1 MISSKQ
7 LEGKSVKLKNFMF
20 GVLDSTNADI
30 DQKFGLQKR
39 MKFHSS
45 YLYILCSIMLAT
57 RNETS
62 WSSSCNT
69 LADTLETFSVNI
81 RLFAKVARNCWS
93 HMPTYKWEWCPG
105 FSIYMII
112 EAYIIFCICLMTNK
126 LVDMNTLSLALQKQ
140 TAWLIDRNYLVKIT
154 IEILTGLSSAI
165 LPIDTSQT
173 LSPKKSYYA
182 YFNDQ
187 KNIVADF

>member
-1 MISSKQ
+1 
-7 LEGKSVKLKNFMF
+7 
-20 GVLDSTNADI
+20 
-30 DQKFGLQKR
+30 
-39 MKFHSS
+39 
-45 YLYILCSIMLAT
+45 
-57 RNETS
+57 
-62 WSSSCNT
+62 
-69 LADTLETFSVNI
+69 
-81 RLFAKVARNCWS
+81 
-93 HMPTYKWEWCPG
+93 
-105 FSIYMII
+105 
-112 EAYIIFCICLMTNK
+112 MTNK

-187 KNIVADF
+187 KNIADF